1 MSDQAKI
8 DVSPAPRRIK
18 RNWLF
23 WLGSVFV
30 VAGVYF
36 ILNFC
41 IRAIREPEIAGTLL
55 MSGAFICLILAVPG
69 LFLVWRSQKVA
80 EEDLRYQPL
89 KAPVLDDNR
98 ILTCEQCGKGFQPQ
112 VWPLK
117 GDEIPYTVQ
126 RDLDPKA
133 GVPSWKCQDC
143 GEINYIVWETNPGK
157 LVKLKKP
164 ETMEQTLKSWGAS
177 FIIMGII
184 SVVLGEVFS
193 QVWGFVLIILGILS
207 LAIRKPGM
215 LIALG
220 CCVLLAGILNLLPP
234 NTIIWAGLGILQIYW
249 GIQLILKHSDRQV
262 N

>member
-1 MSDQAKI
+1 MSGQAKI
-8 DVSPAPRRIK
+8 DVRSEPRKIK

-41 IRAIREPEIAGTLL
+41 IRAIKEPEIAGTLL

-69 LFLVWRSQKVA
+69 LFLVWRSQKVP
-80 EEDLRYQPL
+80 EEDLRYQRI
-89 KAPVLDDNR
+89 KTPVLDDNR
-98 ILTCEQCGKGFQPQ
+98 IVSCQQCGKEFLPQ
-112 VWPLK
+112 VWPLG
-117 GDEIPYTVQ
+117 GDEIPYTIQ
-126 RDLDPKA
+126 KDLDPKA
-133 GVPSWKCQDC
+133 GIPSWKCQDC
-143 GEINYIVWETNPGK
+143 GEVNYIVWETDPGK

-164 ETMEQTLKSWGAS
+164 ETMEQTLKSWGTS
-177 FIIMGII
+177 FIIMGIL

-193 QVWGFVLIILGILS
+193 QVWGIVLIILGILS
-207 LAIRKPGM
+207 LTIRKPWM

-220 CCVLLAGILNLLPP
+220 CTVLLAGILNLLPP
-234 NTIIWAGLGILQIYW
+234 SAIIWAGLGILQIYW
-249 GIQLILKHSDRQV
+249 GIQLILKYDDRRV